1 MHVCGP
7 DDGTPVV
14 LLHGGGATSTVWFA
28 NAEALAGTHRAFA
41 PDAVGGPG
49 RSVPAGVGVR
59 SPADLMRWL
68 DAVLDGLGLRR
79 DALVGHS
86 YGGWTAL
93 SYAVHATE
101 RVTRLV
107 LLDPTDCF
115 AGLRLGA

>member
-59 SPADLMRWL
+59 TLAGVPHHSMPVENAERLNREPATF
-68 DAVLDGLGLRR
+68 LG
-79 DALVGHS
+79 
-86 YGGWTAL
+86 
-93 SYAVHATE
+93 
-101 RVTRLV
+101 
-107 LLDPTDCF
+107 
-115 AGLRLGA
+115 